1 MAPGLPKEEPESSLG
16 AHLRALERSG
26 LEEGALRRS
35 RGSSRV
41 SVDPAGALFGVP
53 EGQKTG
59 FGEPTK
65 DPSSRRYDISMRP
78 KSPVQP
84 LVARV
89 GAQMRQISLSWWPR
103 WPALGYK
110 SAPIVSRA
118 SPGGPCWDTNLSPK
132 SPVKGSAAHVG
143 LQMCLLGTPCEPF

>member
-1 MAPGLPKEEPESSLG
+1 M
-16 AHLRALERSG
+16 RALECLGR
-26 LEEGALRRS
+26 EGGSLRRS

-41 SVDPAGALFGVP
+41 SVDPAGALFGVL
-53 EGQKTG
+53 EGQKTR

-89 GAQMRQISLSWWPR
+89 GAQMRQIRLSWWPR

-110 SAPIVSRA
+110 LVP
-118 SPGGPCWDTNLSPK
+118 
-132 SPVKGSAAHVG
+132 
-143 LQMCLLGTPCEPF
+143 

>member
-1 MAPGLPKEEPESSLG
+1 MFSRFPGLSMTLPKSSLG
-16 AHLRALERSG
+16 ADLRALERLG
-26 LEEGALRRS
+26 LEGGSLRRL

-53 EGQKTG
+53 EGQKTR

-103 WPALGYK
+103 WPALGCK
-110 SAPIVSRA
+110 FVP
-118 SPGGPCWDTNLSPK
+118 
-132 SPVKGSAAHVG
+132 
-143 LQMCLLGTPCEPF
+143 

>member
-1 MAPGLPKEEPESSLG
+1 MFSRFPGLLMSLPKSSLG
-16 AHLRALERSG
+16 ADLHTLERLG
-26 LEEGALRRS
+26 LEGGSLRRL

-41 SVDPAGALFGVP
+41 SVDLAGALFGVP
-53 EGQKTG
+53 EGRKSR

-65 DPSSRRYDISMRP
+65 DPSSRRYDINISVRR
-78 KSPVQP
+78 KSPVQS

-110 SAPIVSRA
+110 IV
-118 SPGGPCWDTNLSPK
+118 P
-132 SPVKGSAAHVG
+132 
-143 LQMCLLGTPCEPF
+143 

>member
-1 MAPGLPKEEPESSLG
+1 MTLPKSSLG
-16 AHLRALERSG
+16 ADLRSVER
-26 LEEGALRRS
+26 LAFEGGSLRRS

-41 SVDPAGALFGVP
+41 SVAPVGPLFGVP
-53 EGQKTG
+53 EGRKSR

-103 WPALGYK
+103 WPSLGHK
-110 SAPIVSRA
+110 FVP
-118 SPGGPCWDTNLSPK
+118 
-132 SPVKGSAAHVG
+132 
-143 LQMCLLGTPCEPF
+143 

>member
-1 MAPGLPKEEPESSLG
+1 MASRSPGLSRPLPKSSLG
-16 AHLRALERSG
+16 ADLRALEHLG
-26 LEEGALRRS
+26 LEGGSFRRL

-41 SVDPAGALFGVP
+41 SVDSAGAFSEFP
-53 EGQKTG
+53 EDRKSR

-65 DPSSRRYDISMRP
+65 DLSSRRYDISVRP

-103 WPALGYK
+103 WPALGCK
-110 SAPIVSRA
+110 FVP
-118 SPGGPCWDTNLSPK
+118 
-132 SPVKGSAAHVG
+132 
-143 LQMCLLGTPCEPF
+143 

>member
-1 MAPGLPKEEPESSLG
+1 MRCFPKGNHKVSRSPGLSRPLPKSSLG
-16 AHLRALERSG
+16 ADLRALEHLG
-26 LEEGALRRS
+26 LEGGSLRRL

-53 EGQKTG
+53 EGRKSR

-103 WPALGYK
+103 WPALGYIFV
-110 SAPIVSRA
+110 P
-118 SPGGPCWDTNLSPK
+118 
-132 SPVKGSAAHVG
+132 
-143 LQMCLLGTPCEPF
+143 

>member
-1 MAPGLPKEEPESSLG
+1 M
-16 AHLRALERSG
+16 
-26 LEEGALRRS
+26 
-35 RGSSRV
+35 
-41 SVDPAGALFGVP
+41 DPAGALFRVP
-53 EGQKTG
+53 EGRKSR

-103 WPALGYK
+103 WPALGYQFV
-110 SAPIVSRA
+110 SYVSRE
-118 SPGGPCWDTNLSPK
+118 GPAGPRWGRHLSPK
-132 SPVKGSAAHVG
+132 SPVKGSTAHVG
-143 LQMCLLGTPCEPF
+143 LQIYLLGTPCEPF

>member
-1 MAPGLPKEEPESSLG
+1 M
-16 AHLRALERSG
+16 
-26 LEEGALRRS
+26 
-35 RGSSRV
+35 
-41 SVDPAGALFGVP
+41 DPAGALFGVP
-53 EGQKTG
+53 EGRKSR

-84 LVARV
+84 MVARV

-110 SAPIVSRA
+110 LVPKVSRE
-118 SPGGPCWDTNLSPK
+118 SPGGLCWDTNLSPK
-132 SPVKGSAAHVG
+132 SLVKAPVARVG
-143 LQMCLLGTPCEPF
+143 VQMRQMNLSGRPR

>member
-1 MAPGLPKEEPESSLG
+1 MVPGLPREEPESLLG
-16 AHLRALERSG
+16 THLRALERSG
-26 LEEGALRRS
+26 LEGGVLRRS

-41 SVDPAGALFGVP
+41 SEDPAETLFGVP
-53 EGQKTG
+53 EDRKSR
-59 FGEPTK
+59 FGEPTEA
-65 DPSSRRYDISMRP
+65 PSSRRYDISMHP

-110 SAPIVSRA
+110 LVP
-118 SPGGPCWDTNLSPK
+118 
-132 SPVKGSAAHVG
+132 
-143 LQMCLLGTPCEPF
+143 